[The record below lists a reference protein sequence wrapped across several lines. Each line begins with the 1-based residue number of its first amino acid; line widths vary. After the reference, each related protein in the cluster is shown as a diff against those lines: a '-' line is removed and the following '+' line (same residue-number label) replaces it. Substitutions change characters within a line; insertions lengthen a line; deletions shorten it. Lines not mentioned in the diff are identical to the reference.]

1 MPILYTR
8 NKIAVQNGSQTS
20 VVWRYQRVKE
30 GRGVKTARLAG
41 PFYARSKHQG
51 RTAWTKLQGDTLNAA
66 KVEAGDRISQQ
77 AVAAP
82 VAPAINIQNVTR
94 TTIRAAIDRYL
105 DQKAG
110 KAPKTKAQYRTTL
123 EQFLEAVQGRV
134 RFLDEITP
142 DVMRVYKKFLEKH
155 QYSGKTIDTR
165 INIVNFL
172 LKKNGVTAR
181 LPKDEMPVVQVEAA
195 VPYPDEDLE
204 KLFAAM
210 DELETL
216 RYRFFLGSGCRDQEV
231 TFASWPDINFSR
243 SEYTVRGKPA
253 DGFAPKSHESRT
265 IKLPT
270 SLMILLKAAYKKKT
284 DDRWIFA
291 NKDGNPENHSLRK
304 LKRIALNA
312 KLNCGHCRAT
322 MNIGR
327 YKPKVV
333 EVSCATHPIC
343 QHFYLHRF
351 RKTCA
356 TRWIEAGIS
365 IKKVQVWFGHKSL
378 ETTERYLGAISS
390 DKDQGMVDSAAGD

>member
-1 MPILYTR
+1 MHSLYTR
-8 NKIAVQNGSQTS
+8 NKIVLPTGSRPS
-20 VVWRYQRVKE
+20 VWRYQRVKE
-30 GRGVKTARLAG
+30 GRGVKTAGLVG
-41 PFYARSKHQG
+41 PFYARSKYQG
-51 RTAWTKLQGDTLNAA
+51 RTTWTKLQSDTLNAA
-66 KVEAGDRISQQ
+66 KAEAGDRIAERQ
-77 AVAAP
+77 ANAAT
-82 VAPAINIQNVTR
+82 VAPAVQNGTR

-110 KAPKTKAQYRTTL
+110 KAAKTKAQYRTAL
-123 EQFLEAVQGRV
+123 EQFLEAVEVRV
-134 RFLDEITP
+134 RFLDEISP
-142 DVMRVYKKFLEKH
+142 DVMRLFKKFQEKR

-172 LKKNGVTAR
+172 LKKNGITAR

-195 VPYPDEDLE
+195 VPYPDELLQ

-210 DELETL
+210 DEVETL
-216 RYRFFLGSGCRDQEV
+216 LYRFFLGSGCRDQEV
-231 TFASWPDINFSR
+231 TFAEWADINFSR

-253 DGFAPKSHESRT
+253 EGFTPKSHESRT

-270 SLMILLKAAYKKKT
+270 SLMVLLKAAHKKKT
-284 DDRWIFA
+284 HDRWIFA

-312 KLNCGHCRAT
+312 NLNCGHCRVT

-333 EVSCATHPIC
+333 EVSCATHPVC

-365 IKKVQVWFGHKSL
+365 IKKVQVWLGHKSL